1 MSVSIPE
8 TFSKS
13 FLAQIDTPT
22 PVYHEHNTYFSLQ
35 NRTFVISHRDAPPL
49 LYPVRICDTVIQ
61 FNLHPKELQLLH
73 TTEDTDRIH
82 QLLYYIPLV
91 PPYYILYIP

>member
-1 MSVSIPE
+1 MSITPIFLFRIGLLSSLIEIP
-8 TFSKS
+8 
-13 FLAQIDTPT
+13 
-22 PVYHEHNTYFSLQ
+22 
-35 NRTFVISHRDAPPL
+35 PPL

-82 QLLYYIPLV
+82 QLLYYIILV
-91 PPYYILYIP
+91 PPYYMLYIP